1 MDSAPF
7 LQAEDRLDYARIL
20 EELLHNEQVRAAL
33 RRAPT
38 GPNIEQ
44 LHTRALEAFAEV
56 SATAASEYGYFVQL
70 REQARQTAIVP
81 DWERIGGNE
90 PTQWQAP
97 ESPFAAAERAGWV
110 PLIAVLLPILSG
122 LSGLV
127 LLLFGWA
134 LRTEGNSLGQPLVSA
149 GLVAL
154 VVCAASVC
162 GDIIGL
168 LLTANRDSHT
178 PPDGRNPELYAELAK
193 ARETWHSALRDRGLL
208 PYLLGQLGAVPRPP
222 GPRPAGV
229 SLVRTRPRLGF
240 SSPGFTSPGREGFT
254 SPGREGFTD
263 ERGFDTEPHEAE
275 SHFSSPGF
283 TSPGPERLTDG
294 RGLVVGPSE
303 DDEPHY
309 TSPGFSSPSFEVPRQ
324 DPDVLS
330 PQVPP
335 PDLHPGALPT
345 PRIPPP
351 VVPAP
356 VQGARPSSR
365 FLPND
370 DDTDADHDDG
380 RDDARRDVSGHDVE
394 EGRR

>member
-7 LQAEDRLDYARIL
+7 LLAEDKLDYARIL

-44 LHTRALEAFAEV
+44 LHTRAMVAFAEV
-56 SATAASEYGYFVQL
+56 SATAAAEYGYFVQL

-81 DWERIGGNE
+81 DWDRIGGDE

-134 LRTEGNSLGQPLVSA
+134 LRADGESLGQPLVSA
-149 GLVAL
+149 GLVAM

-168 LLTANRDSHT
+168 LLTANRDAHT

-193 ARETWHSALRDRGLL
+193 ARETWHSALRERGLL
-208 PYLLGQLGAVPRPP
+208 PYLLTQLGTVPRPP

-229 SLVRTRPRLGF
+229 SLVRKRPRLGF

-254 SPGREGFTD
+254 DGRGRDVEPDEG
-263 ERGFDTEPHEAE
+263 DT
-275 SHFSSPGF
+275 HFSSPGF
-283 TSPGPERLTDG
+283 TSPGPERITDG
-294 RGLVVGPSE
+294 RGRDVEPDE
-303 DDEPHY
+303 DEEPHY
-309 TSPGFSSPSFEVPRQ
+309 SSPGYSSPSFEVPRQ
-324 DPDVLS
+324 DPDIVSPEIPPPNLHPRVLS
-330 PQVPP
+330 
-335 PDLHPGALPT
+335 T

-351 VVPAP
+351 DIPASVPGP
-356 VQGARPSSR
+356 RPAASR
-365 FLPND
+365 FLPNQD
-370 DDTDADHDDG
+370 DADEEAD
-380 RDDARRDVSGHDVE
+380 SG
-394 EGRR
+394 GRR

>member
-1 MDSAPF
+1 MDNAPF
-7 LQAEDRLDYARIL
+7 LQSEDRLDYARIL
-20 EELLHNEQVRAAL
+20 EELLHNEQVRSAL

-38 GPNIEQ
+38 GPNVEQ
-44 LHTRALEAFAEV
+44 LHTRAMVAFAEV
-56 SATAASEYGYFVQL
+56 SATAAAEYGYFVQL
-70 REQARQTAIVP
+70 RDQARQTAIVP
-81 DWERIGGNE
+81 DWERIGGDE

-122 LSGLV
+122 LSGIV
-127 LLLFGWA
+127 LLLIGWA
-134 LRTEGNSLGQPLVSA
+134 LRADDKSMGQPLVSA
-149 GLVAL
+149 GLVAM

-168 LLTANRDSHT
+168 LLTANRDGHT

-208 PYLLGQLGAVPRPP
+208 PFLLAQLGTVPRPP

-240 SSPGFTSPGREGFT
+240 SSPGFTSPGREGIT
-254 SPGREGFTD
+254 DPNGRDADDDG
-263 ERGFDTEPHEAE
+263 GEA
-275 SHFSSPGF
+275 HFSSPGF
-283 TSPGPERLTDG
+283 TSPGPERLTDPSG
-294 RGLVVGPSE
+294 REVEPDP

-309 TSPGFSSPSFEVPRQ
+309 SRPGYSSPSFEVPRQ
-324 DPDVLS
+324 EPDIVT

-335 PDLHPGALPT
+335 PDLQPRVMST

-351 VVPAP
+351 VIPASIP
-356 VQGARPSSR
+356 GPRPPTR

-370 DDTDADHDDG
+370 DDAETDA
-380 RDDARRDVSGHDVE
+380 DVE

>member
-7 LQAEDRLDYARIL
+7 LQAEDKLDYARIL
-20 EELLHNEQVRAAL
+20 EELLHNEQVRTAL

-44 LHTRALEAFAEV
+44 LHTRAMVAFAEV
-56 SATAASEYGYFVQL
+56 SATAATEYEYFVAL
-70 REQARQTAIVP
+70 RAQARQTAIVP
-81 DWERIGGNE
+81 DWERIGGDE

-97 ESPFAAAERAGWV
+97 ESAFTAAERAGWV

-134 LRTEGNSLGQPLVSA
+134 LSTSNKPLGHPLVSA

-154 VVCAASVC
+154 VVCAASIC

-193 ARETWHSALRDRGLL
+193 ARETWHSALRERGLL
-208 PYLLGQLGAVPRPP
+208 PYLLGQLGTVPRPP
-222 GPRPAGV
+222 GPRPPGV

-254 SPGREGFTD
+254 D
-263 ERGFDTEPHEAE
+263 ERGRDVEPPEGE
-275 SHFSSPGF
+275 THFSSPGF

-294 RGLVVGPSE
+294 QGREVEASE
-303 DDEPHY
+303 EDEPHY

-324 DPDVLS
+324 DPDIVT
-330 PQVPP
+330 PHVPP
-335 PDLHPGALPT
+335 PVIPANVPGS
-345 PRIPPP
+345 RPP
-351 VVPAP
+351 
-356 VQGARPSSR
+356 SR

-370 DDTDADHDDG
+370 DDVDDEDLGQGGLGQGADL
-380 RDDARRDVSGHDVE
+380 E